1 MESTRENVL
10 KMMLKVLCKIW
21 GGEAMTKMVID
32 RVYSQFLGIHKT
44 KENISLWFD
53 LGWQW
58 QDV

>member
-1 MESTRENVL
+1 MESTRENGL
-10 KMMLKVLCKIW
+10 KMMLKVLCNM
-21 GGEAMTKMVID
+21 GGKAMTKMVID